1 MGALPARLA
10 AARTIAD
17 GRRILSTAIEAALG
31 TRFTA
36 DTIATL
42 RRRFRRVRFVWLM
55 GADNLA
61 QLPRWRRWRELVA
74 AVPFAVFPRPGE
86 TRHALAGR
94 AARRLAR
101 FRRPARAAAALALA
115 DPPAWL
121 LVPVRLHA
129 ASASAIRAQGPGP
142 AQPHGGAS

>member
-42 RRRFRRVRFVWLM
+42 RRRFRRVRFVWLL
-55 GADNLA
+55 GADNLV
-61 QLPRWRRWRELVA
+61 QLPRWRRWTELAAIMPLAVVA
-74 AVPFAVFPRPGE
+74 RPGSI
-86 TRHALAGR
+86 RAALAGKAAQR
-94 AARRLAR
+94 LHSARRPVHEAR
-101 FRRPARAAAALALA
+101 VLA
-115 DPPAWL
+115 DRAPPAWL
-121 LVPVRLHA
+121 FLPVRLHQG
-129 ASASAIRAQGPGP
+129 SATAIRAARGD
-142 AQPHGGAS
+142 